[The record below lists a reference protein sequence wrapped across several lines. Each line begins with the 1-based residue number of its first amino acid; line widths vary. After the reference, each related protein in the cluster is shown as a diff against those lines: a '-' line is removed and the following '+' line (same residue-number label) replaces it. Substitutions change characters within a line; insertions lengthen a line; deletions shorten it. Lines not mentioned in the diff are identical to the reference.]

1 MTVEN
6 NVRWPGLGDGA
17 RAVAPLLAGVVP
29 FGLVVGVTAAGS
41 VVGSVW
47 GYASSVIIF
56 AGAAQL
62 ATIQLLDTGAAVG
75 VVILTGL
82 VINVRHLM
90 YSAALAPHFS
100 EFPRASRF
108 VLPYV
113 MTDQVFAVSQVRFAE
128 ATDPVYRRWFYI
140 GAGATLWSSWQF
152 ASIAG
157 VLLGVE
163 VPESWG
169 LEFTIPLVFL
179 VLLVPVVETRPGLIA
194 AIVGGG
200 VAVLAHGASLGL
212 GLVLGAVAGVA
223 AGVAADRMGR

>member
-1 MTVEN
+1 MAAEN
-6 NVRWPGLGDGA
+6 DVRWPGLGDGA

-108 VLPYV
+108 FLPYL
-113 MTDQVFAVSQVRFAE
+113 MTDQVFAVSQVRFTA
-128 ATDPVYRRWFYI
+128 ATDAVYQRWFYV
-140 GAGATLWSSWQF
+140 GAGVTLWSSWQF

-157 VLLGVE
+157 ILLGVE

-169 LEFTIPLVFL
+169 LEFAIPLVFL

-223 AGVAADRMGR
+223 AGVAADRVGR